1 MGVPKPQ
8 LKVHPMK
15 TDSQLQRDVMAELK
29 WEPSVHAE
37 QIGVEAK
44 DGVVTLT
51 GHVSSY
57 LEKFHAEEAAQR
69 VEGVMA
75 LAIEMDVK
83 LSQLGMRNDE
93 DIARSAETALEWM
106 GAPASKTVKV
116 IVEKGWV
123 TLSGT
128 VDWQYQRQATENGIR
143 YLVGVTGVSNQVV
156 VKPAVTLAAVKHEIE
171 AALARRSKVDAQK
184 VTVNVHGSAVT
195 LTGAV
200 NSLSERN
207 AARESAWG
215 APGVMSVDD
224 KMTVAA

>member
-1 MGVPKPQ
+1 
-8 LKVHPMK
+8 MK
-15 TDSQLQRDVMAELK
+15 TDSQLQKDVMAELK

-116 IVEKGWV
+116 MVEKGWV
-123 TLSGT
+123 TLSGK

-143 YLVGVTGVSNQVV
+143 YLVGVTGVSNQIV
-156 VKPAVTLAAVKHEIE
+156 VKPAVTLSAVKHEIE
-171 AALARRSKVDAQK
+171 AALARRSKLDAQK
-184 VTVNVHGSAVT
+184 ITVNVDGSAVT

-224 KMTVAA
+224 KITVAV

>member
-1 MGVPKPQ
+1 
-8 LKVHPMK
+8 MK

>member
-1 MGVPKPQ
+1 METTT
-8 LKVHPMK
+8 MK
-15 TDSQLQRDVMAELK
+15 TDSQLQKDVMAELK

-37 QIGVEAK
+37 QIGVAAK

-57 LEKFHAEEAAQR
+57 QEKSHAEWAAQR
-69 VEGVMA
+69 VEGVKA

-83 LSQLGMRNDE
+83 LSAFGKRDDA

-106 GAPASKTVKV
+106 GTPVSTQVDV
-116 IVEKGWV
+116 MVEKGWV
-123 TLSGT
+123 TLSGN
-128 VDWQYQRQATENGIR
+128 VDWQYQRQAAESSIR
-143 YLVGVTGVSNQVV
+143 YLIGVTGVSNQIAI
-156 VKPAVTLAAVKHEIE
+156 KSSVTLGAVKHEIE

-184 VTVNVHGSAVT
+184 ITVKVNGSAVT

-200 NSLSERN
+200 SSMSERDS
-207 AARESAWG
+207 ARESAWG

-224 KMTVAA
+224 KMTIAA

>member
-1 MGVPKPQ
+1 
-8 LKVHPMK
+8 MK
-15 TDSQLQRDVMAELK
+15 TDSQLQQDVMAELK

-57 LEKFHAEEAAQR
+57 LEKYHAEDAAQR
-69 VEGVMA
+69 VEGVKA

-83 LSQLGMRNDE
+83 LSALGKRDDE
-93 DIARSAETALEWM
+93 DIARSAETALQLM
-106 GAPASKTVKV
+106 GAPICKTVKV
-116 IVEKGWV
+116 MVENGWI
-123 TLSGT
+123 TLSGN
-128 VDWQYQRQATENGIR
+128 VDWQYQRRATESGIR
-143 YLVGVTGVSNQVV
+143 YLIGVTGVSNQIV
-156 VKPAVTLAAVKHEIE
+156 VKPTVSLGAVKHEIE

-184 VTVNVHGSAVT
+184 ISVKVDGSAVT

-200 NSLSERN
+200 HSLSERDS
-207 AARESAWG
+207 ARESAWG

-224 KMTVAA
+224 KMTVVA